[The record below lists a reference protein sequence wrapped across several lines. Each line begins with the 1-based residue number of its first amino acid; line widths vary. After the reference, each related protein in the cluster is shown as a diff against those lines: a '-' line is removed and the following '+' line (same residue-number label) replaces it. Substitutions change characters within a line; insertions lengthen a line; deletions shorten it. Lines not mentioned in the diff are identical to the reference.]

1 MKSHLNFRKHI
12 TNYLLYITSCYTQNS
27 HICSQGTELYQV
39 SSRMSALTSRLSAQL
54 SPPGLLLPL
63 KEKSPMK
70 DAETVKQEI
79 ESLFNQL
86 QGDQNAGGGQQKSD
100 DITNSLQTLSVA
112 IEKRRRSE
120 TSMITALNG
129 NGNNL
134 STSTHAS
141 DKNGQN
147 GDIAVSDNFDK
158 LEKLL
163 ENIINQRHLHK

>member
-1 MKSHLNFRKHI
+1 
-12 TNYLLYITSCYTQNS
+12 
-27 HICSQGTELYQV
+27 
-39 SSRMSALTSRLSAQL
+39 MSALTSRLSAQL
-54 SPPGLLLPL
+54 SPPGLLPL

-86 QGDQNAGGGQQKSD
+86 QGDQQQNGGQQKSD

-120 TSMITALNG
+120 SSMITLNG
-129 NGNNL
+129 NNPAA
-134 STSTHAS
+134 HA

-147 GDIAVSDNFDK
+147 GDNAVSDNFDK

-163 ENIINQRHLHK
+163 ENIINQRHLHE

>member
-1 MKSHLNFRKHI
+1 MKSHVNFRKH
-12 TNYLLYITSCYTQNS
+12 ITSCYTQNS
-27 HICSQGTELYQV
+27 HIFSQGTELYQV

-86 QGDQNAGGGQQKSD
+86 QGDQNAEQKSD
-100 DITNSLQTLSVA
+100 IDITNSLQTLSVA

-120 TSMITALNG
+120 SMIPLT
-129 NGNNL
+129 NGNN
-134 STSTHAS
+134 AE
-141 DKNGQN
+141 KNGQN
-147 GDIAVSDNFDK
+147 GDINTVSDNFDK

-163 ENIINQRHLHK
+163 ENIINQRHLHE